1 MLNKKSLPFLL
12 ILSLL
17 LPSCKTRTTNILKSR
32 MYWITD
38 NSGFVFKMS
47 KNLKADKMI
56 DCLDFVN
63 YNYQNSNFSFSNPLF
78 NYQIII
84 SENYKSEVFLKNG
97 GSENLYQFFFF
108 FPNKSDRR
116 QEYLSIETTA
126 IFTADGE
133 EIEDDETAQK
143 IQSFFSN
150 DTKLFPYELE
160 NYYLINAYGVHLYND
175 DIFLF
180 SGYNQFSFLTGTMKD
195 NDGNDK
201 EVIFKSISN
210 NQYKV
215 YEFINKEEAG
225 ELLLEGEMSEIKDED
240 QLCSIDI
247 NVTKDYFFNNKYSA
261 LTLSVSYTNSAII
274 ENNPKNLEFFF
285 PEDIE

>member
-12 ILSLL
+12 ILSLSL
-17 LPSCKTRTTNILKSR
+17 SSCKKDTFEVLKSR
-32 MYWITD
+32 VYWITD

-56 DCLDFVN
+56 DRLSFVN
-63 YNYQNSNFSFSNPLF
+63 YNYQNSNFSFSNPFHKMTLG
-78 NYQIII
+78 NI
-84 SENYKSEVFLKNG
+84 EKNTAKVFLKTG
-97 GSENLYQFFFF
+97 GSENLYQLSFI
-108 FPNKSDRR
+108 FPKESERKSD
-116 QEYLSIETTA
+116 YVSISRISVYSAEGKKIT
-126 IFTADGE
+126 
-133 EIEDDETAQK
+133 DDETAQK
-143 IQSFFSN
+143 IKSFFSN
-150 DTKLFPYELE
+150 DTKLIPYELE
-160 NYYLINAYGVHLYND
+160 KCYLINTYGIQLNND

-215 YEFINKEEAG
+215 YEFVNKEEVG

-247 NVTKDYFFNNKYSA
+247 NVTKDYFFNNKYSS
-261 LTLSVSYTNSAII
+261 LTLTISHTTSAII
-274 ENNPKNLEFFF
+274 EKNPKNLEFFF

>member
-12 ILSLL
+12 ILSLSL
-17 LPSCKTRTTNILKSR
+17 SSCKKDTFEVLQSR
-32 MYWITD
+32 VYWITD
-38 NSGFVFKMS
+38 NSGFIFKMARY
-47 KNLKADKMI
+47 LKEDKMI

-63 YNYQNSNFSFSNPLF
+63 YNYQNSIFSFSNPF
-78 NYQIII
+78 NKLNLGNAEVFT
-84 SENYKSEVFLKNG
+84 SKVFLKTG

-133 EIEDDETAQK
+133 EITDDETAQK

-150 DTKLFPYELE
+150 DTKLIPYELE

-210 NQYKV
+210 NHYKV
-215 YEFINKEEAG
+215 YEFINKEEVG

-247 NVTKDYFFNNKYSA
+247 NVTKDYFFNNKYSS

>member
-17 LPSCKTRTTNILKSR
+17 LPSCKINTFEVLKSR
-32 MYWITD
+32 VYWITD
-38 NSGFVFKMS
+38 NSNFVFKKTRYI
-47 KNLKADKMI
+47 KNNKMI
-56 DCLDFVN
+56 DYLDFVN
-63 YNYQNSNFSFSNPLF
+63 YNYQNSNFSFSKPINEFSIL
-78 NYQIII
+78 NIVYT
-84 SENYKSEVFLKNG
+84 SKVFSKTG
-97 GSENLYQFFFF
+97 GSENLYQLSFE
-108 FPNKSDRR
+108 FPIESEKKHD
-116 QEYLSIETTA
+116 YLSLDSIA
-126 IFTADGE
+126 LFTADGE
-133 EIEDDETAQK
+133 EITDDETAQK

-150 DTKLFPYELE
+150 DTKLIPYELE

-215 YEFINKEEAG
+215 YEFINKEEVG

-247 NVTKDYFFNNKYSA
+247 NVTKDYFFNNKYSS

>member
-12 ILSLL
+12 ILSLSL
-17 LPSCKTRTTNILKSR
+17 SSCKKDTFEVLKSR
-32 MYWITD
+32 VYWITD
-38 NSGFVFKMS
+38 NSGFIFKMA

-63 YNYQNSNFSFSNPLF
+63 YNYQNSNFSFSNPFHKMTLG
-78 NYQIII
+78 NIEKNT
-84 SENYKSEVFLKNG
+84 SKVFSKTG
-97 GSENLYQFFFF
+97 GSENLYQLSFI
-108 FPNKSDRR
+108 FPKESERKID
-116 QEYLSIETTA
+116 YVSISRISVYSAE
-126 IFTADGE
+126 GE
-133 EIEDDETAQK
+133 KITDDETAQK

-150 DTKLFPYELE
+150 DTKLIPYELE

-195 NDGNDK
+195 NNGNDK

-215 YEFINKEEAG
+215 YEFVNKEEVG

-247 NVTKDYFFNNKYSA
+247 NVTKDYFFNNKYSS
-261 LTLSVSYTNSAII
+261 LTLSVSYTTSDIK
-274 ENNPKNLEFFF
+274 EKYPKNLEFFF

>member
-12 ILSLL
+12 ILSLSL
-17 LPSCKTRTTNILKSR
+17 SSCKKDTFEVLKSR
-32 MYWITD
+32 VYWITD
-38 NSGFVFKMS
+38 NSGFIFKRR
-47 KNLKADKMI
+47 KNLRADKII
-56 DCLDFVN
+56 DRLSFVN
-63 YNYQNSNFSFSNPLF
+63 YNYQNSNFSFSNPFLD
-78 NYQIII
+78 YKIII

-108 FPNKSDRR
+108 FPDKSDRR

-133 EIEDDETAQK
+133 EIEDDETAKK

-150 DTKLFPYELE
+150 DTKLIPYELE

-215 YEFINKEEAG
+215 YEFVNKEEVG

-247 NVTKDYFFNNKYSA
+247 NVTKDYFFNNKYSS
-261 LTLSVSYTNSAII
+261 LTLSVSYTTSDIK
-274 ENNPKNLEFFF
+274 EKYPKNLEFFF

>member
-17 LPSCKTRTTNILKSR
+17 LPSCKTRTTKILKSR
-32 MYWITD
+32 VYWITD
-38 NSGFVFKMS
+38 NSGFIFKMARY
-47 KNLKADKMI
+47 LKEDKMI

-63 YNYQNSNFSFSNPLF
+63 YNYQNSNFSFSNPFHKMTLG
-78 NYQIII
+78 NI
-84 SENYKSEVFLKNG
+84 EKNTSEVFLKNG

-108 FPNKSDRR
+108 FPDKSDRR

-133 EIEDDETAQK
+133 EIEDDETAKK

-150 DTKLFPYELE
+150 DTKLIPYELE

-215 YEFINKEEAG
+215 YEFVNKEEVG

-247 NVTKDYFFNNKYSA
+247 NVTKDYFFNNKYSS
-261 LTLSVSYTNSAII
+261 LTLTISHTTRAII
-274 ENNPKNLEFFF
+274 EKNPKNIEFFF

>member
-17 LPSCKTRTTNILKSR
+17 LPSCKKDTFEVLKSR
-32 MYWITD
+32 VYWITD
-38 NSGFVFKMS
+38 NSGFIFKRR
-47 KNLKADKMI
+47 KNLRADKII
-56 DCLDFVN
+56 DRLSFVN
-63 YNYQNSNFSFSNPLF
+63 YNYQNSNFSFSHPFPERNLGNAEVF
-78 NYQIII
+78 T
-84 SENYKSEVFLKNG
+84 SEVFLKTG
-97 GSENLYQFFFF
+97 GSETLYQLSFI
-108 FPNKSDRR
+108 FPKESERKSD
-116 QEYLSIETTA
+116 YVSISRISVYSAEGKKIT
-126 IFTADGE
+126 
-133 EIEDDETAQK
+133 DDETAQK

-150 DTKLFPYELE
+150 DTKLIPYELE
-160 NYYLINAYGVHLYND
+160 KYYLINTYGIQLNND

-247 NVTKDYFFNNKYSA
+247 NVTKDYFFNNKYSFF
-261 LTLSVSYTNSAII
+261 TLNISHLSEDIKEKY
-274 ENNPKNLEFFF
+274 PKNLEFFF